1 MMKKGAT
8 WTMNGVMIPEETKKK
23 KSRFKLSK
31 RFKYVQNIYLLCTC
45 LSIIIL
51 LLYCTL
57 NCVTDLKS
65 T

>member
-31 RFKYVQNIYLLCTC
+31 RFKYV
-45 LSIIIL
+45 
-51 LLYCTL
+51 
-57 NCVTDLKS
+57 
-65 T
+65 